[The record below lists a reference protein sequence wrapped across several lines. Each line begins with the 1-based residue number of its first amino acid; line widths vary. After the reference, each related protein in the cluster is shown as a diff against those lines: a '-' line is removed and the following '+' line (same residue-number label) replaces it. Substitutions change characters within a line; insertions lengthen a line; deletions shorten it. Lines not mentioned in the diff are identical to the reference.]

1 MTPPTNERW
10 TQEEL
15 DALKKQ
21 AKERA
26 ERFGWTTE
34 PTTEELVERVRRRV
48 ALEHPLE
55 WRVDAE
61 AALATLSERL
71 EAAERER
78 DEALVSARQDARY
91 YWLVSRNE
99 WRERAKAA
107 EAERDRLRD
116 ILKGFLHDAEQG
128 DLPGKGLREM
138 ARAALADQEGEA

>member
-1 MTPPTNERW
+1 MSDASDPSIPADPLTGADYPPDTSEVPTN
-10 TQEEL
+10 
-15 DALKKQ
+15 
-21 AKERA
+21 
-26 ERFGWTTE
+26 
-34 PTTEELVERVRRRV
+34 EELVERVRRRV

-71 EAAERER
+71 EAATDLAETGRESIKML
-78 DEALVSARQDARY
+78 AL
-91 YWLVSRNE
+91 
-99 WRERAKAA
+99 REKDYAAA

-138 ARAALADQEGEA
+138 ARAALADQEGEAT